1 MLATSARAPGAGLAS
16 GEAEAATGW
25 CARAGSD
32 CGEKAETGAAAAL
45 GTNGDSASQIASNSE
60 SCFEL
65 GLGLGL
71 GFGLGFGFDFG
82 PAWGMV

>member
-1 MLATSARAPGAGLAS
+1 MLTTSARASGAGLAS
-16 GEAEAATGW
+16 GAAEAATGW

-45 GTNGDSASQIASNSE
+45 GTNGDSASQITSNSE

-65 GLGLGL
+65 GF
-71 GFGLGFGFDFG
+71 GFGFGFDFG